1 MRSRAEPEPARWP
14 KKPQSPLLW
23 GPPQLRIHR
32 RASHLQTLSHQRDH
46 PAPPPRER
54 QAPSPSEGPRPQRS
68 PRQKGLQSFP
78 HQRDPLP
85 LLNPRPLLLPAP
97 KRPYLALATEGTA
110 TPAPPPPQRS
120 RDLRLAPHALHLR
133 ELRTR
138 IAVAAPQLAA
148 LRIPQLRGEGV
159 AGWRRGGGRWRLQ
172 QQQQQRQQRDRSHG
186 RAGSEGLGGRRLL
199 AGTEDAAVA
208 AGTGSLTSP
217 ERGSLGRGGGGMR
230 RTGGGA
236 ALRQRRGA
244 GGAGQ
249 VDHDPPPAVPSLGC
263 RDTSLV
269 STG

>member
-1 MRSRAEPEPARWP
+1 MGAGSSWGVGREEDVERGGEDRQTRGMWGMGAPGSLRSRAEPEPARWP

-23 GPPQLRIHR
+23 GPPNSGFIGGPRISKPSPIRGTTPPLPRGRDKPHLHR
-32 RASHLQTLSHQRDH
+32 RD
-46 PAPPPRER
+46 
-54 QAPSPSEGPRPQRS
+54 PRPQRS

-85 LLNPRPLLLPAP
+85 LLNPRLRLLPAP

-172 QQQQQRQQRDRSHG
+172 Q
-186 RAGSEGLGGRRLL
+186 
-199 AGTEDAAVA
+199 
-208 AGTGSLTSP
+208 
-217 ERGSLGRGGGGMR
+217 
-230 RTGGGA
+230 
-236 ALRQRRGA
+236 
-244 GGAGQ
+244 
-249 VDHDPPPAVPSLGC
+249 
-263 RDTSLV
+263 
-269 STG
+269 